1 MAAKISRHVFQDYFN
16 QPLQSGN
23 LFTNKEAMLFAS
35 ILIKSL
41 VSDPIIRDG
50 LSRLQSPRAQFPI
63 YQELHSPFKGVRI
76 IWISNPLLYPP
87 IHQRTYNVFDNIY
100 TREPRARFTDQAFR
114 SNGKQKQESPNFSQ
128 SSERAKAEPRPG
140 FTDRAS
146 QSRGNQKRESTR
158 DYSQSSNRA
167 KTDKPASEPAQASV
181 NDSKPEVLNFYRSK
195 VPGAQIGNDYSL
207 LGLTPSATV
216 EEIKKQYRKLLLLLH
231 PDKNNGSEV
240 STEAFKLLH
249 EAFNRIKIARNIP

>member
-1 MAAKISRHVFQDYFN
+1 MATKINRHVFQDYFN
-16 QPLQSGN
+16 QPLQAGN
-23 LFTNKEAMLFAS
+23 LFTNKEEMLFAS
-35 ILIKSL
+35 RLIKSL
-41 VSDPIIRDG
+41 ISDPISRDG

-63 YQELHSPFKGVRI
+63 YQALHSPFKGVLI
-76 IWISNPLLYPP
+76 IRISNRLLYHP
-87 IHQRTYNVFDNIY
+87 IHKRTYNVFNDIY
-100 TREPRARFTDQAFR
+100 F
-114 SNGKQKQESPNFSQ
+114 K
-128 SSERAKAEPRPG
+128 EPRPG

-167 KTDKPASEPAQASV
+167 KTEKPASEPAQAPV
-181 NDSKPEVLNFYRSK
+181 RDSKPEVLNFYRSK

-249 EAFNRIKIARNIP
+249 EAFNRIKTARNIP